1 MIRRFGSGRL
11 KGEKDFNEDVN
22 PMDGVSNMADVM
34 LVFACGIMMALILNW
49 NVDVKATTN
58 EPVPVEQGQ
67 EVKDIQNFGEG
78 EGVLSEDGTYE
89 ELGKVYRDPKT
100 GSLYMVETNE

>member
-11 KGEKDFNEDVN
+11 RGEKDFSEDVN

-34 LVFACGIMMALILNW
+34 LVFACGIMMALILNR
-49 NVDVKATTN
+49 NVDVKTTAD
-58 EPVPVEQGQ
+58 EPVQVEQGQ
-67 EVKDIQNFGEG
+67 EVTDIQNFGEG
-78 EGVLSEDGTYE
+78 EGVLSEEGTYE

-100 GSLYMVETNE
+100 GSLYMVEMSE